1 MKKILTILLASCS
14 LAMSAQRLVDCV
26 DPMIGTA
33 DHGHVFVG
41 ANVPYGMVNVGP
53 TQLETGWDWCSG
65 YHYNGTRIVGFAHTH
80 LSGTGCSDLG
90 DVALMPVNG
99 DVELSREGLSSPYR
113 HETETV
119 RPGYYSVVLD
129 DSKILCQM
137 TSTRR
142 VGYHR
147 YTWPKGNGDAR
158 IIVDLQNGVG
168 DNALNTRI
176 MQMDEQTLV
185 GYRISHGWAAEQ
197 HVYFC
202 IQFSKPMERF
212 LVDGQDASYGQAVF
226 AVGPGE
232 TVEAKVALSPVSE
245 INAISN
251 LAAEVP
257 GWDFKAVRIAAEDEW
272 EKELGRVQAEFRTE
286 REKKIFYTSMYHFM
300 VAPQTWCDVNGD
312 YRGADYQVHR
322 SGKFEN
328 LTTWSLWDT
337 YRAAHP
343 LMTLVMPDRLPNLA
357 QAMLAIA
364 RERNGELPVWHLHG
378 NETYCMVGCPAIP
391 VMADLC
397 LKGVKGF
404 DYEEAYQAIKASML
418 KPNRGKHYLEE
429 LGYLPYDGTEGET
442 VAKNLEYFL
451 AEWSAAQ
458 VAGMTGHKD
467 DSVHFDGI
475 SRNYKKLFDPRV
487 RCMRALSKD
496 GKFRSIEGFNPGH
509 QTGDYTEGNPWQYTW
524 LVPHDVEGLVKTLG
538 GRDAFI
544 GRLDSLF
551 TADSDLGENAN
562 PDITGLIGQYA
573 HGNEPSHHVLYLYNY
588 VGQPEKTQRMVRK
601 VLDELYTDK
610 PAGLCGNE
618 DVGQMSA
625 WYILSALGL
634 YQVEPCGG
642 RYQIGSPIVEKA
654 TINLP
659 EGRTFVIQTHGGAAD
674 KPCIKKMKLNGKTYS
689 KTYLDYK
696 DIMAGGTWEV
706 WF

>member
-1 MKKILTILLASCS
+1 MKEILATFLFLST
-14 LAMSAQRLVDCV
+14 MTVSAQSLTDYV

-41 ANVPYGMVNVGP
+41 AHVPYGMVNVGP
-53 TQLETGWDWCSG
+53 TQQETGWDWCSG
-65 YHYNGTRIVGFAHTH
+65 YHYSGRRIVGFAHTH

-90 DVALMPVNG
+90 DVALMPESG
-99 DVELSREGLSSPYR
+99 AVELSREGLASPFR
-113 HETETV
+113 HDTEV
-119 RPGYYSVVLD
+119 VQPGYYKVVLD

-147 YTWPKGNGDAR
+147 YTWAKGSGNAR
-158 IIVDLQNGVG
+158 IVVDLQNGIG
-168 DNALNTRI
+168 DKALNTRI
-176 MQMDEQTLV
+176 MRMDEQTLV
-185 GYRISHGWAAEQ
+185 GYRISRGWAAEQ

-202 IQFSKPMERF
+202 IQFNKPMEDF
-212 LVDGQDASYGQAVF
+212 VVQGKDAAYGEAVF
-226 AVGPGE
+226 TVGPGE
-232 TVEAKVALSPVSE
+232 SVEAKVAISPVSE
-245 INAISN
+245 MNALHN
-251 LAAEVP
+251 LATELP
-257 GWDFKAVRIAAEDEW
+257 GWNFDEIRKAAQVAW
-272 EKELGRVQAEFRTE
+272 EKELGRVKAEFRTE
-286 REKKIFYTSMYHFM
+286 REKRIFYTAMYHFM
-300 VAPQTWCDVNGD
+300 MAPQTYCDVNGD
-312 YRGADYQVHR
+312 YRGADNKVYR
-322 SGKFEN
+322 SADFEN

-337 YRAAHP
+337 YRAVHP
-343 LMTLVMPDRLPNLA
+343 LMTLIMPDRLPNLA

-364 RERNGELPVWHLHG
+364 RERGELPVWHLHG

-404 DYEEAYQAIKASML
+404 DYEEAYQAIRASIL

-429 LGYLPYDGTEGET
+429 LGYLPYDGTESET
-442 VAKNLEYFL
+442 VAKNLEYYL

-458 VAGMTGHKD
+458 VAGLTGHRE
-467 DSVHFDGI
+467 DSIYFDGI
-475 SRNYKKLFDPRV
+475 SRNYKRLFDPRV
-487 RCMRALSKD
+487 RCMRALSSD

-509 QTGDYTEGNPWQYTW
+509 QTDDYTEGNPWQYTW
-524 LVPHDVEGLVKTLG
+524 LVPHDVAGLVETLG

-544 GRLDSLF
+544 DRLDSLF
-551 TADSDLGENAN
+551 TADSDLGEHAN

-588 VGQPEKTQRMVRK
+588 VGQPQKTQRMVRR
-601 VLDELYTDK
+601 VMDELYSDQ

-642 RYQIGSPIVEKA
+642 RFQIGSPIVQHA
-654 TINLP
+654 TLHLP
-659 EGRTFVIQTHGGAAD
+659 EGRIFEIVTHGGAAD
-674 KPCIKKMKLNGKTYS
+674 KPCIKKMKLNGKPYV
-689 KTYLDYK
+689 KTYLEYQ
-696 DIMAGGTWEV
+696 DIMAGGKWEV
-706 WF
+706 FF